1 MVVDDFHIFRTRHS
15 PTEADAKLIVDTDA
29 VLFRTVTPER
39 FKSISRWYPQVFQ
52 LSGDLQLTQFA
63 AGNRLDI
70 GKPLDPMAAGQLSS
84 VSVLERNNH
93 VESITPCVINVK
105 RDYRSAHPQAPAP
118 DLPRSPSHGPEPC
131 YN

>member
-15 PTEADAKLIVDTDA
+15 PMEADAKLIVDTDA

-63 AGNRLDI
+63 ADNRLDI

-93 VESITPCVINVK
+93 VESITLCVINVK
-105 RDYRSAHPQAPAP
+105 RDYRSAHPQPPAP
-118 DLPRSPSHGPEPC
+118 DLPRSPTDGPE
-131 YN
+131 